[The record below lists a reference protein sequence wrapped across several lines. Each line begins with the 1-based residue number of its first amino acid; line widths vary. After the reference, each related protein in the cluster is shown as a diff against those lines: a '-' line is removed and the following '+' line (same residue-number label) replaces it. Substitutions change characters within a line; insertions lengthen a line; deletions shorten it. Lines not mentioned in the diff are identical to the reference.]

1 MSNQDISAK
10 VIAHSIT
17 TYGQEII
24 TFELEYPR
32 FIHAEVMTHRVF
44 SRNAQSSRAVPVKN
58 TLAVNS
64 KPVEPL
70 VWGKNK
76 AGMSST
82 EVLEGFKLGVA
93 KLTWSVGAWVA
104 KKVSSVLNWA
114 GLHKQWA
121 NRGTEPY
128 SRIKVIMTT
137 TEIDNFYWLRL
148 DEDAAQPEI
157 IALAKAMLKAHK
169 LSSPKLL
176 LPGQWHLPY
185 IETSEFEGIQSYHT
199 ASDEVSLEDA
209 QKISASACAQVS
221 YRKLDTSIEKALG
234 IYERLFSGPKPH
246 LSPTEHQATPI
257 DYGSETLYKLTH
269 QCWTDG
275 ITHLDKEGKLWSGN
289 FKGWIQFR
297 QLI

>member
-17 TYGQEII
+17 EEGQEII

-70 VWGKNK
+70 IWGKNK

-82 EVLEGFKLGVA
+82 EVLEGFKLHVA

-137 TEIDNFYWLRL
+137 TEIDNFYRLRL

-157 IALAKAMLKAHK
+157 IALAKAMQKAHNQ
-169 LSSPKLL
+169 SEPILL
-176 LPGQWHLPY
+176 YPGQWHLPY
-185 IETSEFEGIQSYHT
+185 ISTV
-199 ASDEVSLEDA
+199 EVSTGQLYFTDWTNTENTSLEDA
-209 QKISASACAQVS
+209 RKISASACAQVS

-257 DYGSETLYKLTH
+257 DYDEDFSFYNWPK
-269 QCWTDG
+269 G
-275 ITHLDKEGKLWSGN
+275 ITHVDRENKLWSGN

>member
-1 MSNQDISAK
+1 MQSNQDISAK

-17 TYGQEII
+17 KEGQEII

-64 KPVEPL
+64 NPVEPL

-82 EVLEGFKLGVA
+82 EVLEGFKLHVA

-157 IALAKAMLKAHK
+157 IALAKAMQSAHK

-185 IETSEFEGIQSYHT
+185 VDTVQLSTGEQFYYIGNDQVE
-199 ASDEVSLEDA
+199 LEQA
-209 QKISASACAQVS
+209 QKISASCTAQVS

-257 DYGSETLYKLTH
+257 DYTKDFSFSDWPK
-269 QCWTDG
+269 G
-275 ITHLDKEGKLWSGN
+275 ITHVDRENKLWSGN